1 MNELIVFVLLFL
13 LKENQRPPV
22 FNAED
27 YVVSLKKFST
37 KTSSGKLTN
46 KSIYDTPETIPDIKT
61 IDKNVSLSD
70 YK

>member
-1 MNELIVFVLLFL
+1 MINQLTYFIFL
-13 LKENQRPPV
+13 QKENQRPPV
-22 FNAED
+22 FHAED

-37 KTSSGKLTN
+37 KTSSGKLSN
-46 KSIYDTPETIPDIKT
+46 KSIYDTLEPLPDIKT